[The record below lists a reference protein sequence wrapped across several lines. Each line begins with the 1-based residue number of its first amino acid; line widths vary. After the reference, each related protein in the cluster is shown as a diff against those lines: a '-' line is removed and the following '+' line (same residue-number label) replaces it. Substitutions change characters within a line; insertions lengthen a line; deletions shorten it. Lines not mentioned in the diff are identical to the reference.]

1 MIPQTIHTLVSAAT
15 PSREDF
21 NSNVSFQRYSQSTG
35 VFTMLLTLVIVV
47 LLVSYIGYLLW
58 NSVIAGAAKD
68 DTGLFTFAKKAESFW
83 QILGLF
89 LFTSLFLGGC
99 CPPPEASNV

>member
-1 MIPQTIHTLVSAAT
+1 MIPQTIHTLVSAST

-21 NSNVSFQRYSQSTG
+21 NNSTSLQQHTQSVG
-35 VFTMLLTLVIVV
+35 VITMLLTLVILI
-47 LLVSYIGYLLW
+47 LLVSFIGFLLW

-89 LFTSLFLGGC
+89 IFTSLFIGGC
-99 CPPPEASNV
+99 CPPPEGSRL